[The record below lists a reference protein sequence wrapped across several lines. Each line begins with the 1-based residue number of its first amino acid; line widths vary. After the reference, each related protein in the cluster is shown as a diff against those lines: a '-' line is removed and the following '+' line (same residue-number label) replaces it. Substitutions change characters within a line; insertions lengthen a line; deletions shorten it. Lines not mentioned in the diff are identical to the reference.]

1 MYADDLNASSLS
13 AQLAAFA
20 SHFSDTSNAVTL
32 NDCLEY
38 LQSLSDG
45 LLCYEKDKIILA

>member
-20 SHFSDTSNAVTL
+20 SHFSDKCNAVTL

-38 LQSLSDG
+38 LQSL
-45 LLCYEKDKIILA
+45 